1 MTRIKKRLIDTA
13 VVLIVIAVIVAVSGI
28 AISNISPKVEYIA
41 HRGYSS
47 IAPENT
53 APAYE
58 EAGKADFWGA
68 ECDVY
73 RTKDGV
79 WVLSHD
85 KTTEKMLNS
94 KYLIND
100 TSYNK
105 LAAENVKYGNN
116 IENYPDLK
124 MCTLDEYLQICKKY
138 DMVAVIE
145 VKDENNTAHCDEI
158 VNLVEKHKVE
168 AVYISEFLKILWK
181 FVLFVTILFIML
193 CRILHRKKFN
203 RLNLFRIAVLILTQI
218 KKKFLKL
225 IFFNSALIK
234 G

>member
-13 VVLIVIAVIVAVSGI
+13 VVLIVIAVIIAVLGI
-28 AISNISPKVEYIA
+28 TIGNISPKVEYIA

-94 KYLIND
+94 KYSIND

-116 IENYPDLK
+116 IEIIP
-124 MCTLDEYLQICKKY
+124 I
-138 DMVAVIE
+138 
-145 VKDENNTAHCDEI
+145 
-158 VNLVEKHKVE
+158 
-168 AVYISEFLKILWK
+168 
-181 FVLFVTILFIML
+181 
-193 CRILHRKKFN
+193 
-203 RLNLFRIAVLILTQI
+203 
-218 KKKFLKL
+218 
-225 IFFNSALIK
+225 
-234 G
+234 